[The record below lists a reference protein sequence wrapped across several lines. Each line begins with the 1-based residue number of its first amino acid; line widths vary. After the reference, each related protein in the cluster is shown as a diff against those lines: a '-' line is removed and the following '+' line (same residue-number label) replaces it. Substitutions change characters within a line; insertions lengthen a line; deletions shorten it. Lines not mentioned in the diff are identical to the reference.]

1 MSSPKEDREMTVA
14 TETGQPDEQQK
25 PKKTFRQ
32 RLNAEVQAAAIIT
45 AALAV
50 CGLIIW
56 LALVAGF
63 EGTKKIK
70 AWANAPP
77 AVPFAK
83 KQECSKYLGDPKL
96 STLLPSVIAEEITVG
111 GHVWRNVVR
120 DSPIVIYSSV
130 LDTCIGLQT
139 EAGTYDNR
147 PYSKVVAVDLLTGE
161 TVGNSTFFG
170 IENQRKWA
178 TYQGDFQRF
187 YNDPQNRETIFEMKR
202 TAAHQQP

>member
-1 MSSPKEDREMTVA
+1 MNGPKEGTLRERLGVMVG
-14 TETGQPDEQQK
+14 TG
-25 PKKTFRQ
+25 
-32 RLNAEVQAAAIIT
+32 AILT
-45 AALAV
+45 GVLAV

-77 AVPFAK
+77 AAPFAK

-96 STLLPSVIAEEITVG
+96 STLLPSVTAGEIAVD

-120 DSPIVIYSSV
+120 DSPVVIYSSV
-130 LDTCIGLQT
+130 LDTCIGVQT

-161 TVGNSTFFG
+161 TVGNSAFFG
-170 IENQRKWA
+170 IENQRKWGP
-178 TYQGDFQRF
+178 YQGDFQRF
-187 YNDPQNRETIFEMKR
+187 YNDPQNRETILEMKR